1 MEQLAELPLP
11 TTDDL
16 SPTSMGRFYEY
27 MRQYFNPEQKAG
39 APAQTAAT
47 AATPAAGAPSA
58 TESQAVETSEHSGEK

>member
-1 MEQLAELPLP
+1 
-11 TTDDL
+11 
-16 SPTSMGRFYEY
+16 MGRFYEY
-27 MRQYFNPEQKAG
+27 MRQYFNPEQYAG